1 MTRHDDRVS
10 MQQMLEYAIEAVD
23 MAHDRTRGDLE
34 NDRML
39 QLALTRLVEIIGE
52 AAGRVS
58 SAVREKYEDIPW
70 YQILGLRNRLAHGY
84 DAIDLDILWNI
95 IKLDLPLL
103 IVELQRVLNS
113 KA

>member
-39 QLALTRLVEIIGE
+39 QLYSRA
-52 AAGRVS
+52 
-58 SAVREKYEDIPW
+58 
-70 YQILGLRNRLAHGY
+70 
-84 DAIDLDILWNI
+84 
-95 IKLDLPLL
+95 
-103 IVELQRVLNS
+103 
-113 KA
+113 